1 MRFSSPEPG
10 GVSTADPSTVADRHR
25 AAHRQDS
32 VLPAHFGR
40 YHTLRFLGAGGMG
53 AVYLAEDPQLNRMVA
68 VKVPRFAGHPSV
80 QDESPQ
86 RFLREAR
93 AAAAIRHPRV
103 CPIYDVGEQ
112 DGVPYVVMAFI
123 EGCSLGERLKSEG
136 RFTDPRAAA
145 ALVIQIADGLAAVHD
160 AGLIHRDLKP
170 ANVLLDASGG
180 AFLSDFGLA
189 RQLDAAEVLT
199 SPGTLV
205 GTVAYM
211 APEQA
216 DTSGRFGPVTQR
228 TDIYSLGVVLYQ
240 VLTGHLPFKADSNE
254 ALLYQI
260 VHGAQPSPRNLR
272 PELDAGLERI
282 VIKAMARQPQQR
294 YADAREFAAALA
306 DYLRPWTRSTVR
318 RSFDRPRGRS
328 RKIWLAAAG
337 LGGVVVLLSL
347 WSISHFPG
355 CDSPVQPPEYRQP
368 PVRRSPRPGVANLER
383 HEKQVRAVAFSP
395 HGDLLATAGDDR
407 SIRIW
412 DVATGK
418 RKQRIPHD
426 SEVYCIAFS
435 PDGETL
441 AWGGADR
448 SVTLLD
454 LKAANDVKKRT
465 IAAGGQATIAR
476 LAFAPDGKTIATV
489 GYRQAAAILWDVRSG
504 RERVAL
510 AEGHTEFINAV
521 AFSPDS
527 ETVATASD
535 DRTARLWNAA
545 TGTSKAPLKAHDRPV
560 TCVAFSPDNQRLATG
575 SSDQTIV
582 IWSVASGAAI
592 KPEIEVED
600 GVAFVGWTPD
610 NRIVVTTIYD
620 QVNIWNP
627 SVNKSVIVRKHK
639 NKGPIVSIEKLYQAH
654 TALARDGRTL
664 AYRDWLWK
672 GDVHLLDL
680 SQFIDAK

>member
-1 MRFSSPEPG
+1 
-10 GVSTADPSTVADRHR
+10 
-25 AAHRQDS
+25 
-32 VLPAHFGR
+32 
-40 YHTLRFLGAGGMG
+40 
-53 AVYLAEDPQLNRMVA
+53 
-68 VKVPRFAGHPSV
+68 
-80 QDESPQ
+80 
-86 RFLREAR
+86 
-93 AAAAIRHPRV
+93 
-103 CPIYDVGEQ
+103 
-112 DGVPYVVMAFI
+112 
-123 EGCSLGERLKSEG
+123 
-136 RFTDPRAAA
+136 
-145 ALVIQIADGLAAVHD
+145 
-160 AGLIHRDLKP
+160 
-170 ANVLLDASGG
+170 
-180 AFLSDFGLA
+180 
-189 RQLDAAEVLT
+189 
-199 SPGTLV
+199 
-205 GTVAYM
+205 
-211 APEQA
+211 
-216 DTSGRFGPVTQR
+216 
-228 TDIYSLGVVLYQ
+228 
-240 VLTGHLPFKADSNE
+240 
-254 ALLYQI
+254 
-260 VHGAQPSPRNLR
+260 
-272 PELDAGLERI
+272 
-282 VIKAMARQPQQR
+282 
-294 YADAREFAAALA
+294 
-306 DYLRPWTRSTVR
+306 
-318 RSFDRPRGRS
+318 
-328 RKIWLAAAG
+328 
-337 LGGVVVLLSL
+337 
-347 WSISHFPG
+347 
-355 CDSPVQPPEYRQP
+355 
-368 PVRRSPRPGVANLER
+368 VANLEG